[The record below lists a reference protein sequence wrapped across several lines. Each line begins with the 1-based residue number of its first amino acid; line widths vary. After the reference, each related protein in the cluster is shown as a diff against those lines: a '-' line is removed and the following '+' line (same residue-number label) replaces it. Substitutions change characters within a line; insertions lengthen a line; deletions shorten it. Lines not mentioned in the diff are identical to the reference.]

1 MIRLRNIQKSYS
13 QDLTGFQ
20 NLSGL
25 NYLHVWLGI
34 IVFLLLLTACN
45 SSNAEPTPP
54 TIHPGETICEF
65 CGMIVSE
72 ERFAAGYVTK
82 DGQERVFDDIA
93 DMIQFH
99 AERHEDVPAFF
110 VRDFENPVWIRA
122 EKAHYVQS
130 DNITTPMLSGIVAYE
145 SREKAEAKA
154 SESEGKLLTFEE
166 LLSLYG
172 AD

>member
-1 MIRLRNIQKSYS
+1 MIRLRNIIGAQASS
-13 QDLTGFQ
+13 
-20 NLSGL
+20 
-25 NYLHVWLGI
+25 LHVWLGI
-34 IVFLLLLTACN
+34 IVLLLLLTACN
-45 SSNAEPTPP
+45 SNNAEPTPP